1 MKTLE
6 VRIEKEHLVTDGS
19 AGLELIDT
27 GSPITID
34 TTHPLMDGIKE
45 NTGLDLDR
53 LVGTDELFEG
63 NALTINIQNGEVIL
77 EDLDFENINE
87 EAWHSDGREPS
98 EEWYDYQ
105 LGCVKYA
112 FNTPCVHTNM
122 GWMAIDTG
130 AMQSFVK
137 KDWLGDCGAELNVI
151 ERRREF
157 LPTGENFMVDIIEM
171 DVTLDGVKH
180 TIQPAIMPEEFE
192 MVFDNWRVNGIIGL
206 DILGKDDFR
215 ITPKMCSPYV
225 AFDHPSDY
233 QMI

>member
-19 AGLELIDT
+19 KGLELIDT

-34 TTHPLMDGIKE
+34 TTHPLMDGIKD

-63 NALTINIQNGEVIL
+63 NALTINIQEGEVIL
-77 EDLDFENINE
+77 EDLDFECVLE
-87 EAWHSDGREPS
+87 EAWHTDGREQ
-98 EEWYDYQ
+98 EENGYR

-130 AMQSFVK
+130 AMQSFVRK
-137 KDWLGDCGAELNVI
+137 PVLEKDVI

-171 DVTLDGVKH
+171 DVEIGGVKH
-180 TIQPAIMPEEFE
+180 TINPAVMPEDYE
-192 MVFDNWRVNGIIGL
+192 MVFDNWKVDGIIGL
-206 DILGKDDFR
+206 DILEKDDFR
-215 ITPKMCSPYV
+215 ITPQMCSPYV
-225 AFDHPSDY
+225 SFTELND
-233 QMI
+233 I